1 MGVRTSENVPP
12 GSRNAIFALDIGT
25 RSVIGLVCAQEDGML
40 RVLGVETEEY
50 KKRAVVDGQ
59 IEDIAETAKTAAA
72 VKARLE
78 DRMGFPLDSVYIAAA
93 GRVLK
98 TQRASF
104 EMDLDGGSA
113 DRQFLIK
120 LEAGAVNAARDK
132 LFPEGEDGGR
142 TNFFCVGHSA
152 VRYSM
157 DGYEMSTILD
167 HSGNTAK
174 AEVIATFL
182 PRGVVESLYTAMR
195 TIGLTVAGLT
205 LEPIA
210 AMNAVIPP
218 DIRKLNLAMVDI
230 GAGTSDIAVCEGGF
244 VTAYTMA
251 TIAGDEITEAVMQE
265 YLVDFQTA
273 EKMKRCASAGAPIA
287 YTNILGLELEE
298 ACGGFLEKLDP
309 AVQELSETIAEKIL
323 EINGKPPSA
332 VFLAGGGSQLPSL
345 CARVAKALSLD
356 EKRAAVGGA
365 NYMKRV
371 VVSDADIF
379 GPEFATP
386 VGIALTAAAGLGT
399 EAFSITVNG
408 DRLHLA
414 KGWDTTLLDALL
426 LSGRQYSQIMGR
438 AGKSVVFELN
448 GERKTVRGG
457 LPQPAEILLNG
468 QPSSLTALVS
478 SGDSITFQEARPGED
493 ASPTLSSV
501 LGGWDTFS
509 VSFNG
514 AEVPF
519 GGLAEVNGAAC
530 GPEYLLQNMDSVRF
544 RRLGALEELCREL
557 GVNLQGC
564 AFTVNGEPAM
574 PETPLRAGDDIR
586 AVPLAQ
592 GTRRTTETGPEAD
605 PMPPGPTPEA
615 GQPPDAPMTL
625 FLNGQPIRMPAKP
638 DGRAR
643 QFVDLFNYIDI
654 DPQNPQGN
662 IVLRLNGGE
671 ASYLEELHPGDEA
684 EIRWEKE
691 GATPPVKSWKG
702 DI

>member
-1 MGVRTSENVPP
+1 MSVRTSEDVPP
-12 GSRNAIFALDIGT
+12 GSRDVIFALDIGT
-25 RSVIGLVCAQEDGML
+25 RSVIGLVCTQEDGML
-40 RVLGVETEEY
+40 CVLAVETEEY

-59 IEDIAETAKTAAA
+59 IEDIAETAKTAST
-72 VKARLE
+72 VKERLE
-78 DRMGFPLDSVYIAAA
+78 DRMGFQLDSVYIAAA

-104 EMDLDGGSA
+104 EMDLEGSSA

-120 LEAGAVNAARDK
+120 LEAGAVKTARNK
-132 LFPEGEDGGR
+132 LFPEGEDAGQ

-167 HSGNTAK
+167 HSGTCAK
-174 AEVIATFL
+174 VEVIATFL

-195 TIGLTVAGLT
+195 SIGLTVAGLT

-230 GAGTSDIAVCEGGF
+230 GAGTSDIAVCEKGF

-251 TIAGDEITEAVMQE
+251 TIAGDEITEAIMQE

-273 EKMKRCASAGAPIA
+273 EKMKRCAASGAPIP

-298 ACGGFLEKLDP
+298 PCAGFLEKLEP
-309 AVQELSETIAEKIL
+309 AVQELSETIGEKIL
-323 EINGKPPSA
+323 EINGKAPSA

-345 CARVAKALSLD
+345 CARVAKVLSID

-386 VGIALTAAAGLGT
+386 VGIALTAAEDLGA
-399 EAFSITVNG
+399 EAFSVTING

-457 LPQPAEILLNG
+457 LPSPAEILLNG
-468 QPSSLTALVS
+468 RPSALTALVS
-478 SGDSITFQEARPGED
+478 PGDGITFQEAQPGAD
-493 ASPTLSSV
+493 AAPTLSSV
-501 LGGWDTFS
+501 LGGWETFS

-514 AEVPF
+514 ADVPF
-519 GGLAEVNGAAC
+519 GGLAEVNGAAR
-530 GPEYLLQNMDSVRF
+530 GPEYPLQNMDCVRF
-544 RRLGALEELCREL
+544 RRLGSLEELCREL
-557 GVNLQGC
+557 GVDPRNYDV
-564 AFTVNGEPAM
+564 TVNGEPAD
-574 PETPLRAGDDIR
+574 PDLPLHPGDNIR
-586 AVPLAQ
+586 AAPAAQ
-592 GTRRTTETGPEAD
+592 GTRRA
-605 PMPPGPTPEA
+605 PEA
-615 GQPPDAPMTL
+615 GTEPAPPPPEPSRPAAEPVL
-625 FLNGQPIRMPAKP
+625 VSLNGQPVRMPAKP
-638 DGRAR
+638 DGRAC

-654 DPQNPQGN
+654 DPQNPHGN
-662 IVLRLNGGE
+662 IVLKLNGSE
-671 ASYLEELHPGDEA
+671 ASYLDELNPGDEA

-702 DI
+702 EV